1 MNKRSPYNDIAERIF
16 DFNISGF
23 ESLAIDVFRF
33 QYTNNGIYRQFADA
47 LSTDARQVKTLEQI
61 PFLPV
66 NFFKTHRI
74 QSTAFEPQVVFES
87 SGTTQTTNSK
97 HYVRDASL
105 YTRSF
110 LKGFEQFYGDPG
122 SYCIIGLLPSYLE
135 RRHSSLVM
143 MVDELIRR
151 SKHHKS
157 GFYLNEYAQLADTLQ
172 ALEKEEQK
180 VLLIGVTFALLDFA
194 ELHPIPLKHTIV
206 METGGMKGRKT
217 EMTRHEVH
225 ALLKAAFQLPHIH
238 SEYGMT
244 ELLSQAYSKRDGIF
258 HCPKRM
264 KILLRNEDDPF
275 EIISPHSNPAS
286 GVVNIIDLANIH
298 SCSFIATEDAGRLYP
313 DCSFEILGRID
324 NSDIRGCSLM
334 AV

>member
-1 MNKRSPYNDIAERIF
+1 MNKRSSHTGIATRIF

-33 QYTNNGIYRQFADA
+33 QYINNGIYRQFADA
-47 LSTDARQVKTLEQI
+47 LRVDAAGVKSLEQI

-74 QSTAFEPQVVFES
+74 QSTPFEPQVIFES

-110 LKGFEQFYGDPG
+110 LKGFEQCYGDPG

-135 RRHSSLVM
+135 RRHSSLVT

-157 GFYLNEYAQLADTLQ
+157 GFYLHEYAQLAGTLQ
-172 ALEKEEQK
+172 ELEKMEQK

-194 ELHPIPLKHTIV
+194 ELYPIPLKHTIV

-217 EMTRHEVH
+217 EMTRQEVH
-225 ALLKAAFQLPHIH
+225 TILKEAFQLPHIH

-244 ELLSQAYSKRDGIF
+244 ELLSQAYSKADGIF
-258 HCPKRM
+258 HCPKWM
-264 KILLRNEDDPF
+264 KILLRNEDDPL
-275 EIISPHSNPAS
+275 EIISSPNNPAS
-286 GVVNIIDLANIH
+286 GVVNVIDLANIY
-298 SCSFIATEDAGRLYP
+298 SCSFIATEDAGRLYS
-313 DCSFEILGRID
+313 DGSFEILGRVD